1 MSKTSLSR
9 CDTLVALPTPGRDA
23 LMDLD
28 LRKLRYFVAVAD
40 TLHFGRAAEQLHI
53 AQPVLSRQIRALEQ
67 DLGAALFTRDSHG
80 VVLTDAGKQLLADAA
95 PLLASA
101 DAARRR
107 VTVAARGKQRMM
119 VGFRAGIAV
128 APAIQQFAIRHP
140 DVLVDVQRI
149 EADEQ
154 AGMLL
159 DGRIDIG
166 YVRLPIDE
174 AGLRIVP
181 LYTEPRV
188 AVLPASHRLAGKEEV
203 TEADL
208 SGEPLLWH
216 ADASTQPTRRPHL
229 NAGYLVRGVDETLE
243 HVAAGRGIS
252 FLARSA
258 TVFYTHPDVT
268 YVPVPDL
275 APDQVC
281 LAVAASHLSSVIND
295 FFTAAQ
301 AAAEITAECG
311 NYEMW
316 QLGGGAISKHR

>member
-1 MSKTSLSR
+1 
-9 CDTLVALPTPGRDA
+9 V
-23 LMDLD
+23 DLD
-28 LRKLRYFVAVAD
+28 LRKLRYFVAVAEN
-40 TLHFGRAAEQLHI
+40 LHFGRAAEQLHI
-53 AQPVLSRQIRALEQ
+53 AQPVLSRQIRALEH
-67 DLGAALFTRDSHG
+67 DLGAPLLTRDSHG
-80 VVLTDAGKQLLADAA
+80 VALTDAGRQLLSDAG

-101 DAARRR
+101 HAARRR
-107 VTVAARGKQRMM
+107 VTVAARGSQRLM

-128 APAIQQFAIRHP
+128 APAVQQFAGRHP

-154 AGMLL
+154 APMLL

-174 AGLRIVP
+174 AGLRIAP

-188 AVLPASHRLAGKEEV
+188 AVLPVSHRLAGKEEV
-203 TEADL
+203 TETDL
-208 SGEPLLWH
+208 AGEPLVWG
-216 ADASTQPTRRPHL
+216 ADTSTQPTRRPHP
-229 NAGYLVRGVDETLE
+229 NAGYLARGVDETLE

-258 TVFYTHPDVT
+258 TVFYSRPDVV
-268 YVPVPDL
+268 YLPVPDL

-281 LAVAASHLSSVIND
+281 LAMAASHLSPVAED
-295 FFTAAQ
+295 FFAAAQ
-301 AAAEITAECG
+301 ATAEITAECG

-316 QLGGGAISKHR
+316 QRGGPAAAKHG

>member
-1 MSKTSLSR
+1 
-9 CDTLVALPTPGRDA
+9 
-23 LMDLD
+23 MDLD
-28 LRKLRYFVAVAD
+28 LRKLRYFVAVAEK
-40 TLHFGRAAEQLHI
+40 LHFGRAAEQLHI
-53 AQPVLSRQIRALEQ
+53 AQPVLSRQIRALEK
-67 DLGAALFTRDSHG
+67 DLGAPLLTRDSHG
-80 VVLTDAGKQLLADAA
+80 VVLTDAGRQLLSDAG

-101 DAARRR
+101 HAARRR
-107 VTVAARGKQRMM
+107 VSVAARGSQRLM

-128 APAIQQFAIRHP
+128 AAAVQQFASRHP

-154 AGMLL
+154 AQMLL

-174 AGLRIVP
+174 TGLRVAP

-188 AVLPASHRLAGKEEV
+188 AVLPVNHRLADKEEV

-208 SGEPLLWH
+208 AGEPLVWD
-216 ADASTQPTRRPHL
+216 ADTSTQPTRRPHP
-229 NAGYLVRGVDETLE
+229 NAGYLARGVDETLE

-258 TVFYTHPDVT
+258 TVFYSRPDVV
-268 YVPVPDL
+268 YLPVPDL

-281 LAVAASHLSSVIND
+281 LAMAASHLSPVAED
-295 FFTAAQ
+295 FFAAAQETAA
-301 AAAEITAECG
+301 ITSECG

-316 QLGGGAISKHR
+316 QRGGPAAAKHG

>member
-1 MSKTSLSR
+1 
-9 CDTLVALPTPGRDA
+9 
-23 LMDLD
+23 MDLD

-40 TLHFGRAAEQLHI
+40 RLHFGRAADDLHI
-53 AQPVLSRQIRALEQ
+53 AQPVLSRQIRALEH
-67 DLGAALFTRDSHG
+67 DLGADLLTRDSHG
-80 VVLTDAGKQLLADAA
+80 VTLTDAGEQLLADAG

-107 VTVAARGKQRMM
+107 VTLAARGGRRLM
-119 VGFRAGIAV
+119 VGFRAGVAV
-128 APAIQQFAIRHP
+128 APAIRQFADQHP
-140 DVLVDVQRI
+140 DVVVDVQRI
-149 EADEQ
+149 EGDDQ
-154 AGMLL
+154 ATKLL

-174 AGLRIVP
+174 TGLRVIP
-181 LYTEPRV
+181 IYTEPRV
-188 AVLPASHRLAGKEEV
+188 AVLPTGHRLAGKEQI

-208 SGEPLLWH
+208 AGEPLLWDS
-216 ADASTQPTRRPHL
+216 DASTQPTRRAHP

-258 TVFYTHPDVT
+258 TVFYSHPNIS
-268 YVPVPDL
+268 YVPVSDV

-281 LAVAASHLSSVIND
+281 LAVAASRTSPVVDD
-295 FFTAAQ
+295 FVAAAQ
-301 AAAEITAECG
+301 AAAAITAECG

-316 QLGGGAISKHR
+316 QRQGMR